1 MSADPQALSASAPKA
16 ALTSKHTG
24 MVVILVLLFI
34 TSAVLS
40 TNFLTANNLMNIFRQ
55 IAITGIVAMGMMV
68 VLITGGIDLS
78 VASVLSTST
87 LIVAGMKAYHPLVV
101 VGLVVLFGL
110 FTGLVNG
117 VLVARFK
124 VPAFIVT
131 LGTMS
136 VFQGIGLTYSK
147 SQPIARVPEALKFV
161 GKGRIFDIVPVQG
174 IIFIIVAVIIG
185 FMLRR
190 MKIGRYIYAIGAN
203 EKAARLS
210 GIDTVWYKTAAYV
223 LCSLTAALGGIV
235 MAAHLNVGE
244 ATIARGA
251 EMDVI
256 AGCVIGGTSLAGG
269 KGTAFGTLMGVLIIG
284 MFQNLLNLLNIP
296 GYTQPVFKGMIIV
309 AAALF
314 QSLQEQRR
322 ASK

>member
-1 MSADPQALSASAPKA
+1 MNAEPQALPAAPKMSGV
-16 ALTSKHTG
+16 SKNAG
-24 MVVILVLLFI
+24 MLVILVILFVI
-34 TSAVLS
+34 SAVLS
-40 TNFLTANNLMNIFRQ
+40 SNFLTANNLMNVFRQ
-55 IAITGIVAMGMMV
+55 VAITGIVAMGMMV

-78 VASVLSTST
+78 VASVISTST

-101 VGLVVLFGL
+101 VLLVILFGL
-110 FTGLVNG
+110 LTGLVNG

-147 SQPIARVPEALKFV
+147 SQPIARIPDALKFM
-161 GKGRIFDIVPVQG
+161 GKGRIFDVVPVQG
-174 IIFIIVAVIIG
+174 VVFLAVAVIIG

-210 GIDTVWYKTAAYV
+210 GISTNWYKASAYV
-223 LCSLTAALGGIV
+223 ICSLTAALGGVV

-269 KGTAFGTLMGVLIIG
+269 KGTALGTLMGVLIIG

-296 GYTQPVFKGMIIV
+296 GYTQPVFKGAIIV

-314 QSLQEQRR
+314 QAVQEQRR
-322 ASK
+322 MAK